1 MGYTSD
7 TLNLFRDE
15 YAKVILY
22 PEMLESTVIQ
32 SRRNSRQLGVTL
44 NTTLLDQKDLTK
56 AACCNLSESFETNNS
71 VDVGYTDAITGSKKL
86 HMLGLDG
93 KYAEIRF
100 EGLSSIRGL
109 NLLGGMI
116 DVPGPFLHSIAL
128 SKGSGSIVTG
138 REAISGQIVYNWK
151 PLIVMND
158 FMSMSTSARMGD

>member
-1 MGYTSD
+1 M
-7 TLNLFRDE
+7 
-15 YAKVILY
+15 
-22 PEMLESTVIQ
+22 
-32 SRRNSRQLGVTL
+32 
-44 NTTLLDQKDLTK
+44 
-56 AACCNLSESFETNNS
+56 
-71 VDVGYTDAITGSKKL
+71 DVGYTDAITGSKKL

-151 PLIVMND
+151 PLIAMND
-158 FMSMSTSARMGD
+158 FMSMSTLERMGDWKGIFSLRKR